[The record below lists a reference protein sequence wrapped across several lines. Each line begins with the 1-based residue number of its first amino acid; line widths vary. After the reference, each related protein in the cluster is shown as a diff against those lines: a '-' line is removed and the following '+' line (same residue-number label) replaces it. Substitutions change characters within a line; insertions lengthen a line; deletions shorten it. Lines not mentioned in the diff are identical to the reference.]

1 MDLEERRDLL
11 NEKMAEQIEI
21 LPGQSLDE
29 AQIGWTSKHV
39 KEYLSRRRKAYITT
53 SSDPDTVIITTSN
66 MMFTMDKKKDY
77 VHRISVYDDF
87 KGRFRGVGLGSS
99 VQDVLNVTGEI
110 KDDGGVYVYV
120 IPGYPGIC
128 FEASEEGV
136 DSMMRPII
144 CFSIVDEA
152 YYQ

>member
-21 LPGQSLDE
+21 LPGRSMDE

-39 KEYLSRRRKAYITT
+39 KEYLSHRRKAYITT
-53 SSDPDTVIITTSN
+53 SPDPDTVIITTSN
-66 MMFTMDKKKDY
+66 MMFTLDKKKDY

-87 KGRFRGVGLGSS
+87 RGRFQGVGLGSS

-110 KDDGGVYVYV
+110 
-120 IPGYPGIC
+120 
-128 FEASEEGV
+128 
-136 DSMMRPII
+136 
-144 CFSIVDEA
+144 
-152 YYQ
+152 